1 MVQGILIV
9 VFMLVIMAL
18 MVTRKIPTVVA
29 LIVLSIGI
37 CLIGGVPV
45 IGVNADGEKIGFLDT
60 VIVSGATKLSTNIMI
75 AVFAGWL
82 GSVMDVTGI
91 TKTMIKKGAELGGD
105 KPLVV
110 TLILFV
116 ICSLLF
122 SVIVGLGGAIMIGT
136 IMIPI
141 LLAVGVDK
149 LTAAGVL
156 LFSYGIGNTFSL
168 STTNNYASITT
179 ASFEMVYQYSLIL
192 AALAAVAGVCFIVF
206 RYKKTGKKFAFSAP
220 ASEEETDDSVYQVKG
235 IAGALAILSPLL
247 PILLVVLGKID
258 TIPALLI
265 SVVWATLWTCWKAG
279 YKRTMNMLVKTF
291 TDGFSKTAS
300 AAILMIAIGML
311 LNAVNQPAVS
321 TALEP
326 FMQAISPSGRVAV
339 ILFFVLLAPLSMYRG
354 PLNLWGM
361 GAGLAALMV
370 GLGLLPAPAIMVG
383 FVGVAVMQV
392 VCCPTNTHNVW
403 ASGYVSE
410 DVTNLMKKMIVFVW
424 PAVVIGVVVG
434 AFLYY

>member
-1 MVQGILIV
+1 MVQGILII
-9 VFMLVIMAL
+9 VFMLAIMAL

-37 CLIGGVPV
+37 CLIGGVPAV
-45 IGVNADGEKIGFLDT
+45 GVNADGAKIGFLDT

-105 KPLVV
+105 KTLVV
-110 TLILFV
+110 TLILFA

-156 LFSYGIGNTFSL
+156 LFSYGVGNTFSL

-192 AALAAVAGVCFIVF
+192 AALAAVAGVAFIVV
-206 RYKKTGKKFAFSAP
+206 RYKTAGKKFAFSAP
-220 ASEEETDDSVYQVKG
+220 ASEEEVDDSVYQIKG
-235 IAGALAILSPLL
+235 VAGALAILSPVL

-265 SVVWATLWTCWKAG
+265 SVVWAALWTCWKAG

-291 TDGFSKTAS
+291 ADGFSKTAS

-321 TALEP
+321 SALEP
-326 FMQAISPSGRVAV
+326 FMKAISPNGRVGV
-339 ILFFVLLAPLSMYRG
+339 ILFFALLAPLSMYRG

-370 GLGLLPAPAIMVG
+370 GLGLLPAPAIMAG

-392 VCCPTNTHNVW
+392 ICCPTNTHNVW

-434 AFLYY
+434 TFLYY

>member
-1 MVQGILIV
+1 MVQGVLIII
-9 VFMLVIMAL
+9 FMLAIMAL

-29 LIVLSIGI
+29 LIVLSVGI
-37 CLIGGVPV
+37 CIIGGVPA
-45 IGVNADGEKIGFLDT
+45 IGINADGAKIGFLDT

-105 KPLVV
+105 KTLVV
-110 TLILFV
+110 TLILFG

-141 LLAVGVDK
+141 LLSVGVDK

-156 LFSYGIGNTFSL
+156 LFSYGVGNTFSL
-168 STTNNYASITT
+168 STTNNYASITS
-179 ASFEMVYQYSLIL
+179 APFETVYQYSLIL
-192 AALAAVAGVCFIVF
+192 AALAMVAGICFIVY
-206 RYKKTGKKFAFSAP
+206 RYKTEGKKFAFSAP
-220 ASEEETDDSVYQVKG
+220 ASEEESNDSIYQIKG
-235 IAGALAILSPLL
+235 VSGALAILSPLL
-247 PILLVVLGKID
+247 PILLVVFGKID
-258 TIPALLI
+258 TIPALMIAVL
-265 SVVWATLWTCWKAG
+265 WATLCTCGRAG

-291 TDGFSKTAS
+291 ADGFSKTAS

-311 LNAVNQPAVS
+311 LNAVNQPSVS
-321 TALEP
+321 AALEP
-326 FMQAISPSGRVAV
+326 FMTVISPNGRLGV
-339 ILFFVLLAPLSMYRG
+339 ILFFAALAPLSMYRG

-361 GAGLAALMV
+361 GAGLAALMA
-370 GLGLLPAPAIMVG
+370 GLGLLPTSAIMVG

-392 VCCPTNTHNVW
+392 ICCPTNTHNVW

-424 PAVVIGVVVG
+424 PAVAIGVVIG
-434 AFLYY
+434 GFLYY

>member
-1 MVQGILIV
+1 MVQGILII
-9 VFMLVIMAL
+9 VFMLAIMAL

-37 CLIGGVPV
+37 CLIGGVPAV
-45 IGVNADGEKIGFLDT
+45 GVDADGAKIGFLDT

-105 KPLVV
+105 KTLVV
-110 TLILFV
+110 TLILFA

-156 LFSYGIGNTFSL
+156 LFSYGVGNTFSL

-192 AALAAVAGVCFIVF
+192 AALAAVAGVAFIVV
-206 RYKKTGKKFAFSAP
+206 RYKTAGKKFAFSAP
-220 ASEEETDDSVYQVKG
+220 ASEEEVDDSVYQIKG
-235 IAGALAILSPLL
+235 VTGALAILSPVL

-265 SVVWATLWTCWKAG
+265 AVVWATLWTCWKAG

-291 TDGFSKTAS
+291 ADGFSKTAS

-326 FMQAISPSGRVAV
+326 FMQAISPNGRLGV
-339 ILFFVLLAPLSMYRG
+339 ILFFALLAPLSMYRG

-370 GLGLLPAPAIMVG
+370 GLGLLPAPAIMAG

-392 VCCPTNTHNVW
+392 ICCPTNTHNVW
-403 ASGYVSE
+403 VSGYVGE

-434 AFLYY
+434 TFLYY

>member
-1 MVQGILIV
+1 MVQGIIII
-9 VFMLVIMAL
+9 VFMLAIMAL

-29 LIVLSIGI
+29 LIVLAVGI
-37 CLIGGVPV
+37 CLIGGVPA
-45 IGVNADGEKIGFLDT
+45 IGVDADGNKIGFLDT
-60 VIVSGATKLSTNIMI
+60 VIVSGATKLSANIMI

-105 KPLVV
+105 KTLVV
-110 TLILFV
+110 TLILFA

-156 LFSYGIGNTFSL
+156 LFSYGVGNTFSL
-168 STTNNYASITT
+168 STTNNYASITS

-192 AALAAVAGVCFIVF
+192 AALAALAGVCFIVY
-206 RYKKTGKKFAFSAP
+206 RYKTAGRKFAFSAP
-220 ASEEETDDSVYQVKG
+220 AVEEEDDDSIYRIKG
-235 IAGALAILSPLL
+235 VTGFLAILSPIL

-265 SVVWATLWTCWKAG
+265 AVLWATLTTCWKAG

-291 TDGFSKTAS
+291 ADGFSKTAS

-321 TALEP
+321 TALKP
-326 FMQAISPSGRVAV
+326 FMQAISPNGRLSV
-339 ILFFVLLAPLSMYRG
+339 ILFFAILAPLSMYRG

-361 GAGLAALMV
+361 GAGMAALMV

-392 VCCPTNTHNVW
+392 ICCPTNTHNVW

-424 PAVVIGVVVG
+424 PAVAIGVVIG
-434 AFLYY
+434 AFMYY

>member
-1 MVQGILIV
+1 MVQGILII
-9 VFMLVIMAL
+9 VFMLAIMAL

-37 CLIGGVPV
+37 CLIGGVPAV
-45 IGVNADGEKIGFLDT
+45 GVNADGAKIGFLDT

-105 KPLVV
+105 KTLVV
-110 TLILFV
+110 TLILFA

-156 LFSYGIGNTFSL
+156 LFSYGVGNTFSL

-192 AALAAVAGVCFIVF
+192 AALAAVAGVAFIVV
-206 RYKKTGKKFAFSAP
+206 RYKTAGKKFAFSAP
-220 ASEEETDDSVYQVKG
+220 ASEEEVDDSVYQIKG
-235 IAGALAILSPLL
+235 VAGALAILSPVL

-291 TDGFSKTAS
+291 ADGFSKTAS

-321 TALEP
+321 SALEP
-326 FMQAISPSGRVAV
+326 FMQAISPNGRVGV
-339 ILFFVLLAPLSMYRG
+339 ILFFALLAPLSMYRG

-370 GLGLLPAPAIMVG
+370 GLGLLPAPAIMAG

-392 VCCPTNTHNVW
+392 ICCPTNTHNVW

-424 PAVVIGVVVG
+424 PAVVIGVVIG
-434 AFLYY
+434 TFLYY

>member
-1 MVQGILIV
+1 MVQGILII
-9 VFMLVIMAL
+9 VFMLAVMAL

-29 LIVLSIGI
+29 LIVLSIGV
-37 CLIGGVPV
+37 CLIGGVPAL
-45 IGVNADGEKIGFLDT
+45 GVDADGNKIGFLDT

-82 GSVMDVTGI
+82 GSVMYVTGI

-149 LTAAGVL
+149 ATAAGVL
-156 LFSYGIGNTFSL
+156 LFSYGVGNTFSL
-168 STTNNYASITT
+168 STTNNYASITS
-179 ASFEMVYQYSLIL
+179 APFETVYQYSLIL
-192 AALAAVAGVCFIVF
+192 AALAALAGICFIVY
-206 RYKKTGKKFAFSAP
+206 RCKAVGKKFAFSAP
-220 ASEEETDDSVYQVKG
+220 VEEEAVDDSVYQIKG
-235 IAGALAILSPLL
+235 ILGALAILSPVL
-247 PILLVVLGKID
+247 PILLVAVGKID
-258 TIPALLI
+258 TIPALLFAVI
-265 SVVWATLWTCWKAG
+265 WATLTTCLHAG
-279 YKRTMNMLVKTF
+279 YKRTMNLLVKTF
-291 TDGFSKTAS
+291 ADGFSKTAS
-300 AAILMIAIGML
+300 AGILMIAIGML

-321 TALEP
+321 SALEP
-326 FMQAISPSGRVAV
+326 FMKAVSPSGRFAV
-339 ILFFVLLAPLSMYRG
+339 VVFFVILAPLSMYRG

-361 GAGLAALMV
+361 GAGLAALMA
-370 GLGLLPAPAIMVG
+370 GLGLLPASAIMVG

-392 VCCPTNTHNVW
+392 ICCPTNTHNVW
-403 ASGYVSE
+403 ASGYVGE
-410 DVTNLMKKMIVFVW
+410 DVTGLMKKMILFVW
-424 PAVVIGVVVG
+424 GAVAVGIVIGG
-434 AFLYY
+434 FLYY

>member
-1 MVQGILIV
+1 MVQGILII
-9 VFMLVIMAL
+9 VFMLAIMAL

-37 CLIGGVPV
+37 CLIGGVPAV
-45 IGVNADGEKIGFLDT
+45 GVNADGAKIGFLDT

-105 KPLVV
+105 KTLVV
-110 TLILFV
+110 TLILFA

-156 LFSYGIGNTFSL
+156 LFSYGVGNTFSL

-192 AALAAVAGVCFIVF
+192 AALAAVAGVAFIVV
-206 RYKKTGKKFAFSAP
+206 RYKTAGKKFAFSAP
-220 ASEEETDDSVYQVKG
+220 ASEEEVDDSVYQIKG
-235 IAGALAILSPLL
+235 VAGALAILSPVL

-258 TIPALLI
+258 TIPALRI

-291 TDGFSKTAS
+291 ADGFSKTAS

-321 TALEP
+321 SALEP
-326 FMQAISPSGRVAV
+326 FMQAIIPKGRVGV
-339 ILFFVLLAPLSMYRG
+339 ILFFALLAPLSMYRG

-370 GLGLLPAPAIMVG
+370 GLGLLPAPAIMAG

-392 VCCPTNTHNVW
+392 ICCPTNTHNVW

-424 PAVVIGVVVG
+424 PAVVIGVVIG
-434 AFLYY
+434 TFLYY

>member
-1 MVQGILIV
+1 MVQGILII
-9 VFMLVIMAL
+9 VFMLAIMAL

-37 CLIGGVPV
+37 CLIGGVPAV
-45 IGVNADGEKIGFLDT
+45 GVNADGAKIGFLDT

-105 KPLVV
+105 KTLVV
-110 TLILFV
+110 TLILFA

-156 LFSYGIGNTFSL
+156 LFSYGVGNTFSL

-192 AALAAVAGVCFIVF
+192 AALAAVAGVAFIVV
-206 RYKKTGKKFAFSAP
+206 RYKTAGKKFAFSAP
-220 ASEEETDDSVYQVKG
+220 ASEEEVDDSVYQIKG
-235 IAGALAILSPLL
+235 AAGALAILSPVL

-279 YKRTMNMLVKTF
+279 YNRTMNMLVKTF
-291 TDGFSKTAS
+291 ADGFSKTAS

-321 TALEP
+321 SALEP
-326 FMQAISPSGRVAV
+326 FMQAISPNGRVGV
-339 ILFFVLLAPLSMYRG
+339 ILFFALLAPLSMYRG

-370 GLGLLPAPAIMVG
+370 GLGLLPAPAIMAG

-392 VCCPTNTHNVW
+392 ICCPTNTHNVW

-424 PAVVIGVVVG
+424 PAVIIGVVVG
-434 AFLYY
+434 TFLYY

>member
-1 MVQGILIV
+1 MVQGILII
-9 VFMLVIMAL
+9 VFMLAIMAL

-45 IGVNADGEKIGFLDT
+45 LGVDESGAKIGFLDT

-82 GSVMDVTGI
+82 GSVMDVTNI

-105 KPLVV
+105 KTLVV
-110 TLILFV
+110 TLILFG

-192 AALAAVAGVCFIVF
+192 AALGAVAGVAFIVV
-206 RYKKTGKKFAFSAP
+206 RYKTAGKKFAFSAP
-220 ASEEETDDSVYQVKG
+220 ATEEEVDDSIYQIKG
-235 IAGALAILSPLL
+235 FTGFLAILSPVL

-265 SVVWATLWTCWKAG
+265 AVIWATVLTCGKAG

-291 TDGFSKTAS
+291 ADGFSKTAS

-311 LNAVNQPAVS
+311 LNAVNQPSVS
-321 TALEP
+321 SALQP
-326 FMQAISPSGRVAV
+326 FMQIISPNGRVGV
-339 ILFFVLLAPLSMYRG
+339 ILFFALLAPLSMYRG

-370 GLGLLPAPAIMVG
+370 GLGLLPAPAIMAG

-392 VCCPTNTHNVW
+392 ICCPTNTHNVW

-424 PAVVIGVVVG
+424 PAVVIGVVIG
-434 AFLYY
+434 TFMYY

>member
-1 MVQGILIV
+1 MVQGILII
-9 VFMLVIMAL
+9 VFMLAIMAL

-37 CLIGGVPV
+37 CLIGGVPAV
-45 IGVNADGEKIGFLDT
+45 GVNADGAKIGFLDT

-105 KPLVV
+105 KTLVV
-110 TLILFV
+110 TLILFA

-156 LFSYGIGNTFSL
+156 LFSYGVGNTFSL

-192 AALAAVAGVCFIVF
+192 AALAAVAGVAFIVV
-206 RYKKTGKKFAFSAP
+206 RYKTAGKKFAFSAP
-220 ASEEETDDSVYQVKG
+220 ASEEEVDDSVYQIKG
-235 IAGALAILSPLL
+235 VAGALAILSPVL

-291 TDGFSKTAS
+291 ADGFSKTAS

-321 TALEP
+321 SALEP
-326 FMQAISPSGRVAV
+326 FMQAISPNGRVGV
-339 ILFFVLLAPLSMYRG
+339 ILFFALLAPLSMYRG

-370 GLGLLPAPAIMVG
+370 GLGLLPAPAIMAG

-392 VCCPTNTHNVW
+392 ICCPTNTHNVW
-403 ASGYVSE
+403 ASGYVRE

-424 PAVVIGVVVG
+424 PAVVIGVVIG
-434 AFLYY
+434 TFLYY

>member
-1 MVQGILIV
+1 MVQGILIL
-9 VFMLVIMAL
+9 VFMLAIMAL

-45 IGVNADGEKIGFLDT
+45 IGVDESGAKIGFLDT

-82 GSVMDVTGI
+82 GSVMDVTNI

-105 KPLVV
+105 KTLVV
-110 TLILFV
+110 TLILFA

-156 LFSYGIGNTFSL
+156 LFSYGVGNTFSL

-192 AALAAVAGVCFIVF
+192 AALGAVAGVAFIVF
-206 RYKKTGKKFAFSAP
+206 RYKTAGKKFAFSAP
-220 ASEEETDDSVYQVKG
+220 ASEEEVDDSIYQIKG
-235 IAGALAILSPLL
+235 ITGALAILSPVL

-265 SVVWATLWTCWKAG
+265 AVIWATVFTCGKAG

-291 TDGFSKTAS
+291 ADGFSKTAS
-300 AAILMIAIGML
+300 AAILMITIGML

-321 TALEP
+321 SALQP
-326 FMQAISPSGRVAV
+326 FMQVICPNGRLGV
-339 ILFFVLLAPLSMYRG
+339 ILFFALLAPLSMYRG

-370 GLGLLPAPAIMVG
+370 GLGLLPAPAIMAG

-392 VCCPTNTHNVW
+392 ICCPTNTHNVW
-403 ASGYVSE
+403 ASGYVGE

-424 PAVVIGVVVG
+424 PIVAIGVVIGT
-434 AFLYY
+434 FMYY